1 MQAAS
6 KEVGSGQQASKEPA
20 CAVVIHEK
28 LVASTDVEEE
38 EVEMMRVFGVI
49 EDRTGRVKRFG
60 VPQLVLIP
68 KQHLKGGH
76 QADKYFSKVGTGG
89 CALALVLCQAI
100 ATNNDVDKDNGK
112 HACIFQFG

>member
-1 MQAAS
+1 VPQDEAAI
-6 KEVGSGQQASKEPA
+6 KQVDVSGQPVSKEPPT

-38 EVEMMRVFGVI
+38 EVETMRCFGMI
-49 EDRTGRVKRFG
+49 EGRAGRVKRFG

-76 QADKYFSKVGTGG
+76 QADTYFLKVGSVG
-89 CALALVLCQAI
+89 CALALVLCQETAEQRC
-100 ATNNDVDKDNGK
+100 G
-112 HACIFQFG
+112 QGQW

>member
-76 QADKYFSKVGTGG
+76 QADTYFLKVGSVG
-89 CALALVLCQAI
+89 CALALVLCQETAEQRC
-100 ATNNDVDKDNGK
+100 G
-112 HACIFQFG
+112 QGQW